1 MLACSWWS
9 CSIFS
14 STSASWESARDNA
27 VLSSELPSMARLFA
41 NWAVFSASS
50 GKRKTAEASHLT
62 RKRDKSAGIAW
73 YVSAM
78 HIQQLWALQPSH
90 LHHSQLYSE
99 SEGSAAWSHEQGEV
113 PAVLSFTRSGHL
125 EETVPTLLESQGPV
139 NKNKPKEW
147 F

>member
-41 NWAVFSASS
+41 NCDVFSASS
-50 GKRKTAEASHLT
+50 GRRKTAEASDLP
-62 RKRDKSAGIAW
+62 RKRDKSAGT
-73 YVSAM
+73 AM
-78 HIQQLWALQPSH
+78 DALAMLAPHVWQLWALQPSH

-99 SEGSAAWSHEQGEV
+99 SEGNAARSCEQGEV
-113 PAVLSFTRSGHL
+113 TAVLSFPRLGLLGRSSSNIPG
-125 EETVPTLLESQGPV
+125 EPGAS
-139 NKNKPKEW
+139 
-147 F
+147 